1 MSSVSSSKPPHKKLS
16 SSSSSS
22 KSHRRRSL
30 VTSALPASA
39 SAASTAATPSA
50 SLSPLVAASA
60 DDEHASSSSQIS
72 HSGEFART
80 AVALMDSEAEYFSAL
95 RTVVLEFLAP
105 MRAQGLLT
113 ERQAS
118 EIFLNIEQLLSLSGE
133 LLADLSAWCDA
144 TRGLLRPSLVPLV
157 RKLAGWLPSF
167 KEYFVNSNVSVIRC
181 AALLERDANVRK
193 FLSKQRA
200 HGELLQLLELP
211 ILRLVKYPVLLSQLV
226 KQAPSRRYAQLLGEL
241 SDQIE
246 TWVEDQVAQNRTD
259 AIGFEQLTR
268 VSDRIDGFDVAV
280 PGRFFVHEGDALVRS
295 GNAAVSVVSSP
306 TAVSTSSAKPS
317 HVFLFNDILVVTT
330 PKTFNKKRY
339 DFKQHVLIDAMT
351 EVRAIASDT
360 SGGYV
365 WFRLQ
370 KLDNERAEHD
380 FAVKSNAERVS
391 WLGYLKHIIQ
401 QRGGM
406 LTEAT
411 AEASVG
417 LTLPGAAGAASAGAA
432 ATAATLSSGDLAK
445 AKRSSKSRHSGS
457 HRSSG
462 TSTPTD
468 DPSDDPKA
476 RAAYLQI
483 ELARIKRE
491 LAAAQQAAEH
501 QRAIAQATDELLI
514 DERRINADRIDSL
527 ELQLKAER
535 KARRAAED
543 DRLNT
548 SPDAGAA
555 AIAKLASVA
564 AELEAM
570 RALVDLLIK
579 PTVPKGATA
588 ATPAPAAALTSAPTP
603 AVAAFAPPPLPKD
616 AD

>member
-1 MSSVSSSKPPHKKLS
+1 VAS
-16 SSSSSS
+16 SSS
-22 KSHRRRSL
+22 
-30 VTSALPASA
+30 
-39 SAASTAATPSA
+39 
-50 SLSPLVAASA
+50 PLVGAASA

-295 GNAAVSVVSSP
+295 GNAAVSAVSSP

-411 AEASVG
+411 AEAAVG
-417 LTLPGAAGAASAGAA
+417 LTLPGAASAGAA
-432 ATAATLSSGDLAK
+432 ATAATLSSSDLAK
-445 AKRSSKSRHSGS
+445 AKRSSKARHSGS

-579 PTVPKGATA
+579 PTVPKGAAAATVAA
-588 ATPAPAAALTSAPTP
+588 ATPAPAAGLTAPSPASSP